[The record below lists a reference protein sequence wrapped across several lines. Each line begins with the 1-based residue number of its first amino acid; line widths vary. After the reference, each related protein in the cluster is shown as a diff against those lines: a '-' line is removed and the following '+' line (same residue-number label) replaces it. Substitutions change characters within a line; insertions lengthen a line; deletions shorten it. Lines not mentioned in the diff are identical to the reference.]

1 VIKIRYADLP
11 GGLHIR
17 AVARGKDTVV
27 YLVPGLTAMQRQA
40 ALRRIRSS
48 ARMGHG
54 PRLPA
59 AGLAGAVML
68 DRVRTTVR
76 NAAAAMWAH
85 PTILVPPIVSIASA
99 AIAYM
104 LLVSVSIRVREP
116 QASGSGAAGDP
127 VPAAVAPPALGRPQ
141 DPAGRPPGS
150 GRTGRSHPVPGRS
163 RAPAPR
169 PSGGKHPAPG
179 TSPSPSPTPAPTG
192 THPAPSPSTTPPLR
206 PGSPSASAPSPGGTN
221 SAPPSSRRPDA
232 GGACLIVGPLG
243 VCLAA

>member
-85 PTILVPPIVSIASA
+85 PTILVPPIVIIVSA

-116 QASGSGAAGDP
+116 QAGGSGAAGDP

-150 GRTGRSHPVPGRS
+150 GRTGRS